1 MFTKSLSKCG
11 AKIYLALLRTF
22 IIALVKLLK
31 PTLILT
37 VTASLLLSATSLIT
51 TQSVGAATETGP
63 GLKFLG
69 RWISGSGIGGAEI
82 SAYDAATS
90 RIYVTNGATNQIDI
104 VDISNPAAP
113 KKVKSLDLASKGVT
127 GIQSVAAKNGTI
139 AIAASM
145 ASSQAPGKVFLADI
159 DGELLDSAPNG
170 VDVGSLPDHVTF
182 SPDGQFVL
190 SANEGE
196 PKSYCLTDGKL
207 PTTTDPNGSVSI
219 IDVNA
224 ATPVATTLTFEAF
237 NDRASAIAFEGG
249 RIFGPN
255 ATVAQ
260 DLEPEYISVSP
271 DSKYAFVTLQ
281 ENNMIATIDLESKEI
296 LNLTALGYKDH
307 SKAGNGLDS
316 NNKDLAAAIAP
327 KSTMGMY
334 LPDAIASTRAGGVNF
349 LFTANEGDSR
359 SYPCVLGGT
368 NTTTIQD
375 EDASF
380 SKIADSSVAS
390 TLTADAGIGQLK
402 TTPFAPASVA
412 GSPVTSSTK
421 VKSAYS
427 FGTRSFSVWKSNTVS
442 GIFKA
447 DLVYDSGD
455 LLENLAKEKRGTLFN
470 ADWDTTTGAIKA
482 IDARSAAK
490 GPEPEGIAVGGA
502 YNRKWMAL
510 TLERD
515 GGVVLFD
522 VTKPETPKYVDYINT
537 SIPTGNIVTGKAT
550 ATAGDVSPEGVMF
563 VQPLDS
569 PTATALVIVSYEL
582 SGTVAIYEIPS
593 KRPHAPTRMKI
604 SVKDKGL
611 TINFA
616 ASKIKGWSGSARYVA
631 VCTSVTG
638 TRYTAT
644 STKSPIVVKMPFTAK
659 RSYRCTLQAK
669 SSTGNSAILTSKTV
683 YGSK

>member
-1 MFTKSLSKCG
+1 VFTKSLSKCG

>member
-1 MFTKSLSKCG
+1 MFTKSLRRCG
-11 AKIYLALLRTF
+11 AENYLALLRTF
-22 IIALVKLLK
+22 IIALVKHLK

-37 VTASLLLSATSLIT
+37 VTASLLLSATSLLT
-51 TQSVGAATETGP
+51 AQSAGAATETGA

-90 RIYVTNGATNQIDI
+90 RLYVTNGATNQIDI
-104 VDISNPAAP
+104 VDISNPKAP
-113 KKVKSLDLASKGVT
+113 KKVTSLDLASKGVT

-145 ASSQAPGKVFLADI
+145 TSSQAPGKVFLADT

-196 PKSYCLTDGKL
+196 PKSYCLTNGTL

-237 NDRASAIAFEGG
+237 NERASAIAFEGG

-281 ENNMIATIDLESKEI
+281 ENNMIATIDLASKAV

-334 LPDAIASTRAGGVNF
+334 LPDAIASTRAGGVNY

-368 NTTTIQD
+368 DTTKIQD

-455 LLENLAKEKRGTLFN
+455 LLENLAKEKRGNLFN

-490 GPEPEGIAVGGA
+490 GPEPEGIAIGSA
-502 YNRKWMAL
+502 YGLKWMAV

-515 GGVVLFD
+515 GGVALFD
-522 VTKPETPKYVDYINT
+522 VTNPVVPSYVDYINT

-593 KRPHAPTRMKI
+593 KRPHAPTGMKI
-604 SVKDKGL
+604 SVNDKGL
-611 TINFA
+611 KVNFT
-616 ASKIKGWSGSARYVA
+616 ASKIKGWSGSAEYVA

-644 STKSPIVVKMPFTAK
+644 SSKSPVVVKMPFTAK

-669 SSTGNSAILTSKTV
+669 STSGNSAILTSKTV

>member
-1 MFTKSLSKCG
+1 
-11 AKIYLALLRTF
+11 
-22 IIALVKLLK
+22 
-31 PTLILT
+31 
-37 VTASLLLSATSLIT
+37 
-51 TQSVGAATETGP
+51 
-63 GLKFLG
+63 
-69 RWISGSGIGGAEI
+69 
-82 SAYDAATS
+82 
-90 RIYVTNGATNQIDI
+90 
-104 VDISNPAAP
+104 
-113 KKVKSLDLASKGVT
+113 
-127 GIQSVAAKNGTI
+127 
-139 AIAASM
+139 
-145 ASSQAPGKVFLADI
+145 
-159 DGELLDSAPNG
+159 
-170 VDVGSLPDHVTF
+170 
-182 SPDGQFVL
+182 
-190 SANEGE
+190 
-196 PKSYCLTDGKL
+196 
-207 PTTTDPNGSVSI
+207 
-219 IDVNA
+219 
-224 ATPVATTLTFEAF
+224 VATTLTFEAF
-237 NDRASAIAFEGG
+237 NERASAIAFEGG

-281 ENNMIATIDLESKEI
+281 ENNMIATIDLASKAV

-307 SKAGNGLDS
+307 SKDGKGLDS
-316 NNKDLAAAIAP
+316 NNKDLAAVIAP

-334 LPDAIASTRAGGVNF
+334 LPDAIASTRAGGVNY

-359 SYPCVLGGT
+359 SYPCVKGGT
-368 NTTTIQD
+368 DTTKIED

-455 LLENLAKEKRGTLFN
+455 LLENLAKEKRGNLFN

-490 GPEPEGIAVGGA
+490 GPEPEGIAIGSA
-502 YNRKWMAL
+502 YGLKWMAV

-515 GGVVLFD
+515 GGVALFD
-522 VTKPETPKYVDYINT
+522 VTNPVVPSYVDYINT

-593 KRPHAPTRMKI
+593 KRPHAPTGMKI
-604 SVKDKGL
+604 SVNDKGL
-611 TINFA
+611 KVNFT
-616 ASKIKGWSGSARYVA
+616 ASKIKGWSGSAEYVA

-644 STKSPIVVKMPFTAK
+644 SSKSPVVVKMPFTAK

-669 SSTGNSAILTSKTV
+669 STSGNSAILTSKTV

>member
-1 MFTKSLSKCG
+1 VFTKSLRCCG
-11 AKIYLALLRTF
+11 AEIYLALLHTF
-22 IIALVKLLK
+22 IISLVKHLK
-31 PTLILT
+31 PTIILT
-37 VTASLLLSATSLIT
+37 VTASLLLSATSLLSA
-51 TQSVGAATETGP
+51 QSAGAATETGA

-104 VDISNPAAP
+104 VDISDPTAP
-113 KKVKSLDLASKGVT
+113 KKVKSLNLAAKGVT

-139 AIAASM
+139 AVAASM
-145 ASSQAPGKVFLADI
+145 SSAQAPGKVFLADT
-159 DGELLDSAPNG
+159 DGELLESAPNG

-196 PKSYCLTDGKL
+196 PQSYCLTNGTL

-219 IDVNA
+219 IDVTA

-237 NDRASAIAFEGG
+237 NERASAIAFEGG

-271 DSKYAFVTLQ
+271 DSQYAFVTLQ
-281 ENNMIATIDLESKEI
+281 ENNMIATIDLATKSV

-307 SKAGNGLDS
+307 SKVGNGLDS
-316 NNKDLAAAIAP
+316 NNKDMAAVIAP
-327 KSTMGMY
+327 QSTMGMY
-334 LPDAIASTRAGGVNF
+334 LPDAIASTRAGGVNY

-359 SYPCVLGGT
+359 SYPCVKGGT
-368 NTTTIQD
+368 STTTIED
-375 EDASF
+375 EDSSF
-380 SKIADSSVAS
+380 SKIADSSVS
-390 TLTADAGIGQLK
+390 KTLTADAAIGQLK

-412 GSPVTSSTK
+412 GSPVSSSTK

-482 IDARSAAK
+482 IDARSASK
-490 GPEPEGIAVGGA
+490 GPEPEGIAIGSA
-502 YNRKWMAL
+502 YNRRWMAL

-522 VTKPETPKYVDYINT
+522 VTNPVVPKYVDYINT

-569 PTATALVIVSYEL
+569 PTATALVLVSYEL

-593 KRPHAPTRMKI
+593 KRPHAPTDMKI
-604 SVKDKGL
+604 SVNDKGL
-611 TINFA
+611 KVNFT
-616 ASKIKGWSGSARYVA
+616 ASKIKGWSGSAKHVA

-638 TRYTAT
+638 TRYTAS
-644 STKSPIVVKMPFTAK
+644 STKSPVVVKMPFTAN
-659 RSYRCTLQAK
+659 RSYRCTLQTK

>member
-1 MFTKSLSKCG
+1 MFTKSFSKCG

-37 VTASLLLSATSLIT
+37 VTASLLLSATSLVT
-51 TQSVGAATETGP
+51 AQSVGAATETGP

-113 KKVKSLDLASKGVT
+113 KKVKSLDHASKGVT

-359 SYPCVLGGT
+359 SYPCVMGGT
-368 NTTTIQD
+368 STTIIQD

-380 SKIADSSVAS
+380 SKIADSSVSS
-390 TLTADAGIGQLK
+390 TLKADAGIGQLK

-455 LLENLAKEKRGTLFN
+455 LLENLAKEKRGNLFN

-482 IDARSAAK
+482 IDARSASK
-490 GPEPEGIAVGGA
+490 GPEPEGIAVGSA

-522 VTKPETPKYVDYINT
+522 VTKPETPQYVDYINT

>member
-1 MFTKSLSKCG
+1 VFTKSLSKCG

-37 VTASLLLSATSLIT
+37 VTASLLLSATSLVT
-51 TQSVGAATETGP
+51 AQSVGAATETGP

-113 KKVKSLDLASKGVT
+113 KKVKSLDHASKGVT

-359 SYPCVLGGT
+359 SYPCVMGGT
-368 NTTTIQD
+368 STTIIQD

-380 SKIADSSVAS
+380 SKIADSSVSS
-390 TLTADAGIGQLK
+390 TLKADAGIGQLK

-455 LLENLAKEKRGTLFN
+455 LLENLAKEKRGNLFN

-482 IDARSAAK
+482 IDARSASK
-490 GPEPEGIAVGGA
+490 GPEPEGIAVGSA

-522 VTKPETPKYVDYINT
+522 VTKPETPQYVDYINT

>member
-1 MFTKSLSKCG
+1 VFTKSFSKCG

-37 VTASLLLSATSLIT
+37 VTASLLLSATSLVT
-51 TQSVGAATETGP
+51 AQSVGAATETGP

-113 KKVKSLDLASKGVT
+113 KKVKSLDHASKGVT

-359 SYPCVLGGT
+359 SYPCVMGGT
-368 NTTTIQD
+368 STTIIQD

-380 SKIADSSVAS
+380 SKIADSSVSS
-390 TLTADAGIGQLK
+390 TLKADAGIGQLK

-455 LLENLAKEKRGTLFN
+455 LLENLAKEKRGNLFN

-482 IDARSAAK
+482 IDARSASK
-490 GPEPEGIAVGGA
+490 GPEPEGIAVGSA

-522 VTKPETPKYVDYINT
+522 VTKPETPQYVDYINT